1 MLVLPLLSLH
11 HISLMLVSLIL
22 KKAGVVEIKD
32 FRPISLIGG
41 VYKIISK
48 VLANR
53 LKSILGKIVSHSQTA
68 FIKGRQILDSVL
80 VANEYLDS
88 RLLSRA
94 LGILCKL
101 DLEKAYDHVNWEF
114 L

>member
-1 MLVLPLLSLH
+1 LL
-11 HISLMLVSLIL
+11 IP

-41 VYKIISK
+41 IYKIISK

-53 LKSILGKIVSHSQTA
+53 LKSVLGKIVSHSQTA
-68 FIKGRQILDSVL
+68 FIKGRQILDSAL
-80 VANEYLDS
+80 VANEYVDS
-88 RLLSRA
+88 RLRSRTLA
-94 LGILCKL
+94 IICKL

-114 L
+114 MLYFLERCGFGERWHG

>member
-11 HISLMLVSLIL
+11 HISLMLVSLIP

-53 LKSILGKIVSHSQTA
+53 LKSVLGKIVSHSQTA

-88 RLLSRA
+88 RLLFGA